1 MTRRSYT
8 DEQLEFV
15 RSKAVDH
22 TDVQI
27 AALMDWP
34 AWKVFHVR
42 NAAGIPPFKSE
53 GFWVEARRKELRH
66 LIEVEGLTTDEA
78 GERLGCNGG
87 TVRKAVRKFGYVRNP
102 AIAHERKIE
111 KSRQAGL
118 KGCAARWAGHTPAA
132 RVPKPAQA
140 QVLIERRHFGNGAF
154 SPRERE
160 RGPLGDRILEA
171 LAERPLSAAT
181 LASLIGDKEAHVSI
195 QLAAFA
201 HAGRVSVGE
210 GGPRDRKWS
219 IAA

>member
-27 AALMDWP
+27 ADLMDWP

-42 NAAGIPPFKSE
+42 NAAGIAPFKSV

-87 TVRKAVRKFGYVRNP
+87 TVRKAVRKFGFVRNP
-102 AIAHERKIE
+102 AIAHERRTE

-132 RVPKPAQA
+132 RTPKPARA
-140 QVLIERRHFGNGAF
+140 PMLERRHFGNGAF
-154 SPRERE
+154 SPSERD
-160 RGPLGDRILEA
+160 RGPLGDRILQA
-171 LAERPLSAAT
+171 LAERPMSAAT
-181 LASLIGDKEAHVSI
+181 LASLTGDKEAYVTS

-201 HAGRVSVGE
+201 HAGRVSAGE